1 MDFIHGT
8 MFLEEGTKRR
18 SPSLPSSVSLSLV
31 GHRRNTVRGHLH
43 MMSAGGGEGGTPK
56 ADAVREVA

>member
-31 GHRRNTVRGHLH
+31 GHRRNTVRGCTYDVCRR
-43 MMSAGGGEGGTPK
+43 GEGGTPK